1 MRKIIKENNHTM
13 REMNENNFIKQ
24 YNITTIPYNYKS
36 KDSKL
41 KNKTK
46 NSLSVLW
53 LVVAEIKLRER
64 ERDRKRGMN
73 TGDLI
78 SSHKY

>member
-1 MRKIIKENNHTM
+1 MRKIIKENNHAM

-46 NSLSVLW
+46 NSLSVL
-53 LVVAEIKLRER
+53 
-64 ERDRKRGMN
+64 
-73 TGDLI
+73 
-78 SSHKY
+78 

>member
-1 MRKIIKENNHTM
+1 MRKIIKENNHAM
-13 REMNENNFIKQ
+13 REMNEIIRPYNFIKQ
-24 YNITTIPYNYKS
+24 YIITTIPYNYKS

-53 LVVAEIKLRER
+53 LAVTEIKVRER
-64 ERDRKRGMN
+64 ERERECYEHGRSN
-73 TGDLI
+73 
-78 SSHKY
+78 